1 MFGPKKCWP
10 TEIRASKKLGAKS
23 LAKIGSVTV
32 EILLT
37 WTNVARTNVA
47 WTNIILTDGICSK
60 CSQEPTFKVSAKSGQ

>member
-1 MFGPKKCWP
+1 MFGS
-10 TEIRASKKLGAKS
+10 TEFWSTKIRTSKKLGAKS

-47 WTNIILTDGICSK
+47 WTNITVAVADVPRNLRLK
-60 CSQEPTFKVSAKSGQ
+60 FRPN